1 MNNLYEAFHKYFE
14 IVIADTPELLE
25 EVFRIRFQVLC
36 IEQRLPGFDISHYP
50 DGLES
55 DSYDRHS
62 CHILLKHRATGNFMG
77 TVRLIMF
84 DPLNPEKQFP
94 IELHTQFDPELLDVN
109 KLSRRHTAE
118 ISRFVIL
125 ERYVRRKA
133 DHRNTKVM
141 KGSKKNIVTERRCFP
156 NIGLSF
162 VVGIL
167 RLSAE
172 HDLRNWLSV
181 MDPALNRL
189 LSYFGADLNPVGP
202 LIDYHGLR
210 RPYFI
215 KVVDAVDKMYSK
227 DHDAWELATDYGKYY
242 SSDKQTWGDAD

>member
-1 MNNLYEAFHKYFE
+1 MNNLYEAFHKYFK
-14 IVIADTPELLE
+14 VVVADTPELLE

-36 IEQRLPGFDISHYP
+36 VEQRLPGFDISNYP

-55 DSYDRHS
+55 DSYDQHS
-62 CHILLKHRATGNFMG
+62 CHILLQHRDSGDFMG

-84 DPLNPEKQFP
+84 DPMNPEKPFP
-94 IELHTQFDPELLDVN
+94 MELHTRFDPELFDIT

-125 ERYVRRKA
+125 ERYIRRRA
-133 DHRNTKVM
+133 DRCTAKNIE
-141 KGSKKNIVTERRCFP
+141 GNKKNTVTERRCFP

-167 RLSAE
+167 RLSAQY
-172 HDLRNWLSV
+172 DLKNWVSV

-215 KVVDAVDKMYSK
+215 RIIDAVNKMHSK
-227 DHDAWELATDYGKYY
+227 DREAWELATENGKYY
-242 SSDKQTWGDAD
+242 SYDDEQP